1 MLIAGSLDMKSK
13 LQSGFSE
20 CLRENIL
27 RTTFS
32 ERPAMFRS
40 NPFGFIFSVLL
51 IPLGVGIVILLVWY
65 LKCLST
71 RLELTGND
79 LVLTK
84 GLLSK
89 DRIEL
94 EIDGIR
100 TVRIYQS
107 FMNRIFN
114 VGSVSVFTA
123 GDLPE
128 IEVVGL
134 PDPHELRELINR
146 KQGE

>member
-1 MLIAGSLDMKSK
+1 
-13 LQSGFSE
+13 
-20 CLRENIL
+20 
-27 RTTFS
+27 
-32 ERPAMFRS
+32 MFRS
-40 NPFGFIFSVLL
+40 NPFGFILAVLL
-51 IPLGVGIVILLVWY
+51 IPVGVGIIILLVWY

-71 RLELTGND
+71 RLELDGND

-94 EIDGIR
+94 DIDSIR
-100 TVRIYQS
+100 TVRVYQS
-107 FMNRIFN
+107 FLNRIFN

-128 IEVVGL
+128 IEVAGL
-134 PDPHELRELINR
+134 PDPHDLRELINQ
-146 KQGE
+146 KQGA

>member
-1 MLIAGSLDMKSK
+1 M
-13 LQSGFSE
+13 Q
-20 CLRENIL
+20 
-27 RTTFS
+27 TTYS

-40 NPFGFIFSVLL
+40 NPFGFILAVLL
-51 IPLGVGIVILLVWY
+51 IPVGVGVIILLVWY

-71 RLELTGND
+71 KLELDGND

-94 EIDGIR
+94 DVGSIR
-100 TVRIYQS
+100 TVRVYQS
-107 FMNRIFN
+107 FLNRIFN

-123 GDLPE
+123 GDIAE
-128 IEVVGL
+128 IEVFGL
-134 PDPHELRELINR
+134 PDPHDLRELINA
-146 KQGE
+146 KQGA

>member
-1 MLIAGSLDMKSK
+1 M
-13 LQSGFSE
+13 Q
-20 CLRENIL
+20 
-27 RTTFS
+27 TTFS

-40 NPFGFIFSVLL
+40 NPFGFILAVLL
-51 IPLGVGIVILLVWY
+51 IPLGIGVVILLIWY

-71 RLELTGND
+71 RLELNGND

-94 EIDGIR
+94 DISSIR
-100 TVRIYQS
+100 TVRVYQS
-107 FMNRIFN
+107 FLNRIFN

-123 GDLPE
+123 GDSPE
-128 IEVVGL
+128 IEVAGL
-134 PDPHELRELINR
+134 PDPHDLRELINT
-146 KQGE
+146 KQGV

>member
-1 MLIAGSLDMKSK
+1 
-13 LQSGFSE
+13 LQ
-20 CLRENIL
+20 
-27 RTTFS
+27 TTFS

-40 NPFGFIFSVLL
+40 NPFGFILSVLL
-51 IPLGVGIVILLVWY
+51 VPVGVGIVILLVWY

-71 RLELTGND
+71 KVELTGND

-89 DRIEL
+89 DRVEL
-94 EIDGIR
+94 DVSGIR
-100 TVRIYQS
+100 TVRVYQS
-107 FMNRIFN
+107 FLNRIFK

-128 IEVVGL
+128 IEVAGL
-134 PDPHELRELINR
+134 PDPHQLRELINQ
-146 KQGE
+146 KQGA

>member
-1 MLIAGSLDMKSK
+1 
-13 LQSGFSE
+13 LQ
-20 CLRENIL
+20 
-27 RTTFS
+27 TTFS

-40 NPFGFIFSVLL
+40 NPFGFILSVLL
-51 IPLGVGIVILLVWY
+51 VPVSVGIVILLVWY

-71 RLELTGND
+71 KVELTGND

-89 DRIEL
+89 DRVEL
-94 EIDGIR
+94 DVSGIR
-100 TVRIYQS
+100 TVRVYQS
-107 FMNRIFN
+107 FLNRIFK

-128 IEVVGL
+128 IEVAGL
-134 PDPHELRELINR
+134 PDPHQLRELINQ
-146 KQGE
+146 KQGA

>member
-1 MLIAGSLDMKSK
+1 M
-13 LQSGFSE
+13 Q
-20 CLRENIL
+20 
-27 RTTFS
+27 TTFS

-40 NPFGFIFSVLL
+40 NPFGFILSVLL
-51 IPLGVGIVILLVWY
+51 IPVGIGVVILLVWY

-71 RLELTGND
+71 KLELNGND

-94 EIDGIR
+94 DISSIR
-100 TVRIYQS
+100 TVRVYQS
-107 FMNRIFN
+107 FLNRIFN

-123 GDLPE
+123 GDSPE
-128 IEVVGL
+128 IEVAGL
-134 PDPHELRELINR
+134 PDPHDLRELINT
-146 KQGE
+146 KQGV